1 MVEVSVAKV
10 PVVATVEWAEGPS
23 HRLDVPAWEVTKV
36 VVEVSV
42 AKVPV
47 VATVEWAGGPSH
59 RLDVLTIGSNVEAR
73 WDISVV
79 GSVELVKVVA
89 EAPKS
94 GAHVED
100 DGLGLDAS
108 SFRSLSR

>member
-36 VVEVSV
+36 VVEVHV

-47 VATVEWAGGPSH
+47 VATV
-59 RLDVLTIGSNVEAR
+59 
-73 WDISVV
+73 
-79 GSVELVKVVA
+79 
-89 EAPKS
+89 
-94 GAHVED
+94 
-100 DGLGLDAS
+100 
-108 SFRSLSR
+108 